1 MGVDSPLPALA
12 LALLLVLPGLLK
24 TASRGWVIAF
34 MAGLVLFL
42 GLRALPTLLPGER
55 AIGDHWNWSGQLLA
69 LAGALWIAWLL
80 ARRVGLS
87 WHEMGFTGTQRPGSV
102 GPAMWVTAAALS
114 LNVLTMNLSNFRLRH
129 VPLET
134 WVYEATLPGLVEEA
148 VFRGVLLGLLDR
160 AFIAR
165 KNLFGAQVGWGG
177 VVVTLVFLALHG
189 VTAGTLLGVL
199 PAALLY
205 LWLRVRTG
213 SLIAPI
219 LVHNL
224 WNLSVYVA
232 HLQFV

>member
-34 MAGLVLFL
+34 MAALVLFL

-55 AIGDHWNWSGQLLA
+55 TIGDHWNWTGQLLA

-87 WHEMGFTGTQRPGSV
+87 WHEMGFTGTQRPGSI

-114 LNVLTMNLSNFRLRH
+114 LNVLTMNLSNFRLHH

-134 WVYEATLPGLVEEA
+134 WVYQATLPGLVEEA

-160 AFIAR
+160 AFVAR
-165 KNLFGAQVGWGG
+165 KDRFGAPVGWGG

-213 SLIAPI
+213 SLVAPI
-219 LVHNL
+219 VVHNL

-232 HLQFV
+232 HL